1 VEEKMAKGKRN
12 PNWKEKVKEW
22 ESSNKSTKAWCQE
35 NKIPYTTLCGWR
47 NRLKKS
53 NHNKVSNKSTGNF
66 IELKDQISLNPGII
80 LEYQGVKIQLNR
92 DFDKI
97 VLQECLHCLRGALC

>member
-1 VEEKMAKGKRN
+1 VEEKMAKGKRY

-22 ESSNKSTKAWCQE
+22 ESSNKSTKIWCQE

-53 NHNKVSNKSTGNF
+53 DHNKISNKSVGNF
-66 IELKDQISLNPGII
+66 IELKDQISSDPRII

-97 VLQECLHCLRGALC
+97 VLKECLHCLRGALC

>member
-1 VEEKMAKGKRN
+1 MAKGKRY

-22 ESSNKSTKAWCQE
+22 ESSNKSTKIWCQE

-53 NHNKVSNKSTGNF
+53 DHNKISNKSGETSSSLKIKF
-66 IELKDQISLNPGII
+66 HQILELSLNIKESRFSSI
-80 LEYQGVKIQLNR
+80 EISTR
-92 DFDKI
+92 SF
-97 VLQECLHCLRGALC
+97 

>member
-1 VEEKMAKGKRN
+1 MAKGKRN
-12 PNWKEKVKEW
+12 QNWKEKVKEW
-22 ESSNKSTKAWCQE
+22 ESSNKSINVWCQE

-53 NHNKVSNKSTGNF
+53 EQSKICTKSEEDF
-66 IELKDQISLNPGII
+66 IELKDQIPSDSGIT
-80 LEYQGVKIQLNR
+80 LEYHGVKIQLNR

-97 VLQECLHCLRGALC
+97 VLKECLHCLRGALC